1 MRQVWKAVVS
11 PVVVW
16 TGILRQAGRGRV
28 SCGGV
33 GHGRRGKFERGMVGL
48 VAAGKV
54 RYCGVSCVVDRCGEA
69 GVVRS
74 GTFWW

>member
-48 VAAGKV
+48 VAAGAV
-54 RYCGVSCVVDRCGEA
+54 RRCQVRNGVGMARLE
-69 GVVRS
+69 RS
-74 GTFWW
+74 FEWMIK

>member
-1 MRQVWKAVVS
+1 VRQVWKAVVS

-48 VAAGKV
+48 VAAGGV
-54 RYCGVSCVVDRCGEA
+54 RRCQVRNGVGMARLE
-69 GVVRS
+69 RS
-74 GTFWW
+74 FEWMIK